1 VSDFWAEAFNALSDQ
16 DFEEV
21 PVTIEEFVTSEDFLN
36 FPPLSQN
43 QYKAIKAGTQ
53 VYRLD
58 TLISLYG
65 EEKGRERFEE
75 TCTEVILKWGKG
87 SGKDACSVIMCVYIA
102 YLLMCLKEPAKYFGK
117 PKGDNIDIM
126 NIAINAQQA
135 NRVFFKNLVLRV
147 EQCPWFDGKYSVT
160 KGEINFDKN
169 INVISG
175 HSEAESLE
183 GYNVIMVVLDEI
195 SGFALESASGNER
208 AKTAGFIYDMHRGAV
223 TSRFDEVG
231 KVVLLS
237 FPRFKE
243 DFISTR
249 YNKVVAEKTVI
260 KREHIFKVNPE
271 LPDGTDGNEL
281 HIEWDEDHITRY
293 AEPNVFAMCRPT
305 WDVNPTKTIESFKN
319 AFFSN
324 KADAMMRFACE
335 PSDSIEDAFI
345 KNRQAL
351 TDSFTKINP
360 VDEYGIFDVNFLPKP
375 DTGYYIHV
383 DLSKVHDR
391 CAVVMAHVDRWVT
404 MGVGVVEDAYPVVAV
419 DAVRWWEPSK
429 DEPMDYGEVVSY
441 ILKLRGRGFDI
452 KLVTFD
458 RWNSMDTM
466 NLLKE
471 RHIETDTLS
480 VANHHYDDFLNVL
493 YSSRL
498 VGPKVDKLIDELK
511 ELRYIK
517 GKIDHPR
524 SGYKD
529 LSDGTC
535 GAVYNAI
542 KNTTKPMNTEV
553 EVITYSSLM
562 KQESQLQEE
571 LAKKRGVIVPPTMPD
586 YMKEEL
592 NQISMDNV
600 FII

>member
-1 VSDFWAEAFNALSDQ
+1 
-16 DFEEV
+16 
-21 PVTIEEFVTSEDFLN
+21 
-36 FPPLSQN
+36 
-43 QYKAIKAGTQ
+43 
-53 VYRLD
+53 
-58 TLISLYG
+58 
-65 EEKGRERFEE
+65 
-75 TCTEVILKWGKG
+75 
-87 SGKDACSVIMCVYIA
+87 
-102 YLLMCLKEPAKYFGK
+102 
-117 PKGDNIDIM
+117 
-126 NIAINAQQA
+126 
-135 NRVFFKNLVLRV
+135 
-147 EQCPWFDGKYSVT
+147 
-160 KGEINFDKN
+160 
-169 INVISG
+169 
-175 HSEAESLE
+175 
-183 GYNVIMVVLDEI
+183 
-195 SGFALESASGNER
+195 
-208 AKTAGFIYDMHRGAV
+208 
-223 TSRFDEVG
+223 
-231 KVVLLS
+231 
-237 FPRFKE
+237 
-243 DFISTR
+243 
-249 YNKVVAEKTVI
+249 
-260 KREHIFKVNPE
+260 
-271 LPDGTDGNEL
+271 
-281 HIEWDEDHITRY
+281 
-293 AEPNVFAMCRPT
+293 
-305 WDVNPTKTIESFKN
+305 
-319 AFFSN
+319 
-324 KADAMMRFACE
+324 
-335 PSDSIEDAFI
+335 
-345 KNRQAL
+345 
-351 TDSFTKINP
+351 
-360 VDEYGIFDVNFLPKP
+360 
-375 DTGYYIHV
+375 
-383 DLSKVHDR
+383 
-391 CAVVMAHVDRWVT
+391 
-404 MGVGVVEDAYPVVAV
+404 
-419 DAVRWWEPSK
+419 
-429 DEPMDYGEVVSY
+429 MDYGEVVSY